1 MEDLEGK
8 DAILR
13 GEIAAQLNQISFDM
27 EQHYKEV
34 LQRNEE
40 LEAMMKAL
48 QIQVVDLLKEK
59 ATMGM
64 SSSTSTMEVTNEA
77 THPLHKL
84 DIPKP

>member
-13 GEIAAQLNQISFDM
+13 GEITAQLNQIFFNI
-27 EQHYKEV
+27 EQCYKEV
-34 LQRNEE
+34 LQCNEE

-64 SSSTSTMEVTNEA
+64 STSTSTMEVTSD
-77 THPLHKL
+77 P
-84 DIPKP
+84 